1 MAAGEVYLVINPDP
15 TKQAVHVDK
24 AKYDQIR
31 SAILDNLQEH
41 GPMTFNQLRALIEE
55 QLQEDFDGSVLV
67 YFTAVKLDL
76 EARGEIRRVLKS
88 NLKLIDLNISLKSNF
103 RN

>member
-1 MAAGEVYLVINPDP
+1 MAAGEVYLVVNPDP
-15 TKQAVHVDK
+15 TKQAVHIDK
-24 AKYDQIR
+24 VKYDLMR

-55 QLQEDFDGSVLV
+55 QLQEDFDGPVMAS
-67 YFTAVKLDL
+67 FPAVKLDL

-88 NLKLIDLNISLKSNF
+88 NLKMIDLNIAI
-103 RN
+103 

>member
-15 TKQAVHVDK
+15 TKQAVHIDK
-24 AKYDQIR
+24 AKYDLMCA
-31 SAILDNLQEH
+31 AILANLQEH
-41 GPMTFNQLRALIEE
+41 GPMTFNQLGALIEE
-55 QLQEDFDGSVLV
+55 QVQDDFDGLVMV

-88 NLKLIDLNISLKSNF
+88 NLKLIDLNIAV
-103 RN
+103 